1 MSTDRIQLVNRFLP
15 MFVMNYG
22 QGRGKKKT
30 NKKTKKEKTT
40 KAITALKKKN
50 FSKQGT
56 LLFP

>member
-15 MFVMNYG
+15 MFVMNYR

-40 KAITALKKKN
+40 KAITALKKK
-50 FSKQGT
+50 K
-56 LLFP
+56 LF